1 VGATMVAVVSDLRS
15 PPPGSD
21 VLALA
26 EKARRA
32 SLTKANLEKL
42 VAALQRQVAEK
53 DALLAAL
60 TGLGDERPVRAIE
73 AVPAKQ
79 GTLPQAAYISLL
91 SDAHLDE
98 RVRPA
103 EVRHLNEFTPE
114 IAHERMQQFWQK
126 NLTMLHT
133 ARKTWD
139 VRTYVQW
146 LGGDLQT
153 GWIHDELVS
162 ENYLSPFE
170 AAEFVYDE
178 VEAGLKFLLDR
189 SDCERI
195 VVVTSNGNHGRNTD
209 KMWASGSWRNSYEYH
224 IYKFLLKRFADTPRI
239 EFQLGQGYENHLTV
253 HGLRIRFHHG
263 DEVKY
268 KGGVGGIY
276 PALYRR
282 INEVNSGP
290 DKADLDCLGHH
301 HRLGFGPRAFTNGS
315 VIGFNH
321 YAATKGFAPEEPQ
334 QASFVV
340 DAVRQIPVAMWPILV
355 NEPRRASRK

>member
-1 VGATMVAVVSDLRS
+1 MSSDLRS
-15 PPPGSD
+15 PPPGAG
-21 VLALA
+21 LLEAH
-26 EKARRA
+26 EKARKA
-32 SLTKANLEKL
+32 SLTKANLERL
-42 VAALQRQVAEK
+42 VVELQRKLSEK
-53 DALLAAL
+53 DALLDAL
-60 TGLGDERPVRAIE
+60 SGLSEERTVAPIE
-73 AVPAKQ
+73 ALAGKQ
-79 GTLPQAAYISLL
+79 SPLPQATYVSLL

-98 RVRPA
+98 RVRPV
-103 EVRHLNEFTPE
+103 EVRNLNEFTPE

-126 NLTMLHT
+126 NLTMLQ
-133 ARKTWD
+133 AMRKTWD
-139 VRTYVQW
+139 IRTYVQW

-162 ENYLSPFE
+162 ENYLSPLE

-178 VEAGLKFLLDR
+178 VEAGLKFLLDQ

-209 KMWASGSWRNSYEYH
+209 KMWASGSWRNSYEFH
-224 IYKFLLKRFADTPRI
+224 IYKFLRKRFAEDTRI

-282 INEVNSGP
+282 INEVNAGP
-290 DKADLDCLGHH
+290 DKADLDCFGHH
-301 HRLGFGPRAFTNGS
+301 HRLGFAPRAFGNGS
-315 VIGFNH
+315 VIGYNH

-340 DAVRQIPVAMWPILV
+340 DSVRKIPVAMWPILV
-355 NEPRRASRK
+355 KEPRRGSRK